1 MKKPT
6 ALILTILMSISLDV
20 ARAQEHDSLAPAEKI
35 LLKTLLEDTV
45 SNTVVY
51 LSRGYM
57 FNMPDELQRHLI
69 LVKSGKKIRFMREG
83 SLQLYDIDTSG
94 NGPILKRIDSSVH
107 AGYNFRCMGF
117 FRKDTVFQH
126 GGYGFW
132 KTNDV
137 FTFFDER
144 TNEWSFYP
152 AANTFPNELSYHY
165 YDRKQDA
172 FYAIGSHYRDEH
184 VYNSVHTIDSVYRF
198 DFSERKWSSLG
209 KLRPENRMLLEWIW
223 IRNEANPIVHSSFG
237 LIEFA
242 ERYPGLIDLHN
253 NRIYK
258 SKESFFD
265 KVRDFSDEFS
275 RPGNAYKQIMHLND
289 TAHFFLGTGSSY
301 KVWKIRMTREDFET
315 DKWTYIYSPKG
326 AENDD
331 QSRIGTFG
339 AASLI
344 LFISAIGSLLLL
356 KAKRRRLHKIKN
368 ESSYAENPQ
377 VGMAEESQQ
386 AGQVEER
393 FSDIREDARPPVQ
406 RFMAALATGESELVR
421 KLLTISMQ
429 GGKMDI
435 SSVNK
440 LLGVGKKDESVQ
452 KTRRSIA
459 VSNINNTFS
468 LTMKTPGQLI
478 KRERDPEDKR
488 SYRYYMAEEFF
499 SMLSGQMEM

>member
-1 MKKPT
+1 MKKTT
-6 ALILTILMSISLDV
+6 ALMMTILMSISLDV
-20 ARAQEHDSLAPAEKI
+20 ARAQEHGSFAPAEKI
-35 LLKTLLEDTV
+35 LLKTILEDTI

-51 LSRGYM
+51 LSRGYV
-57 FNMPDELQRHLI
+57 FNMPDEMQRHLI
-69 LVKSGKKIRFMREG
+69 LVKSGKKNRFMREG
-83 SLQLYDIDTSG
+83 SPQLYDIDTSG
-94 NGPILKRIDSSVH
+94 NRPILKRIDSSVH
-107 AGYNFRCMGF
+107 AGHNFRCMGF
-117 FRKDTVFQH
+117 LRKDTVFQH

-132 KTNDV
+132 KTNDI
-137 FTFFDER
+137 FTYFDER
-144 TNEWSFYP
+144 TKEWSFYP

-184 VYNSVHTIDSVYRF
+184 VYNSINTIDTVYRF

-209 KLRPENRMLLEWIW
+209 KLRPENRVLLEWIW

-237 LIEFA
+237 LIEFG

-253 NRIYK
+253 NRIYR

-265 KVRDFSDEFS
+265 KVREFSDEFS

-289 TAHFFLGTGSSY
+289 TAHFFLGTGTSC

-326 AENDD
+326 VENDD

-368 ESSYAENPQ
+368 ESSYAEKPL

-406 RFMAALATGESELVR
+406 RFMAALTTGENELVR

-435 SSVNK
+435 TSVNK

-459 VSNINNTFS
+459 VSNINNAFS

-478 KRERDPEDKR
+478 QRERDPVDKR
-488 SYRYYMAEEFF
+488 SYRYYMADEFF